1 MKIKWQLMVSIY
13 NFLEDK
19 MFGQMAMIGV
29 FQFYSYD
36 SICDHWLE
44 LKKKKK
50 KTRFGVVKL
59 EV

>member
-19 MFGQMAMIGV
+19 MFGQTTMIGV

-36 SICDHWLE
+36 SICDHLLE
-44 LKKKKK
+44 LKKKIWSCKV
-50 KTRFGVVKL
+50 GGI
-59 EV
+59 